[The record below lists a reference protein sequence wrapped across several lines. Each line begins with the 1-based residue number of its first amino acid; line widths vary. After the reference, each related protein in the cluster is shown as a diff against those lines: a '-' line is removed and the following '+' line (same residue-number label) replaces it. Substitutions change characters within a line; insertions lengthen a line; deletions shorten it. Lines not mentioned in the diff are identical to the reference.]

1 MLNYLGSKNQEHPQY
16 KKKYIS
22 QNMAEETNPNSTPA
36 AAPKAAKP
44 AKKPKPPKLED
55 KPFEEFI
62 QQHFTPT
69 LQKSFADEG
78 IQDMELKFVK
88 QAIPVVGVKSDEQFW
103 QIVGNWQN
111 GKRQFNL
118 YFLDESISGKKGFSY
133 VTDGKQPS
141 TLESFMIDEKRV
153 TLDLLVLY
161 TIQRLNGQKWLTGN

>member
-1 MLNYLGSKNQEHPQY
+1 
-16 KKKYIS
+16 
-22 QNMAEETNPNSTPA
+22 MAEETKPNSPA
-36 AAPKAAKP
+36 AEATPKAAKP
-44 AKKPKPPKLED
+44 PKKAKPPKLED

-69 LQKSFADEG
+69 LQQSFADEG
-78 IQDMELKFVK
+78 INDMELKFVK
-88 QAIPVVGVKSDEQFW
+88 QEIPVVGVKSDDQFW

-118 YFLDESISGKKGFSY
+118 YFLDESIAGQKGFSY
-133 VTDGKQPS
+133 ATDGKEPS